1 MILEYVGWG
10 ILLTL
15 MLGAVTVVL
24 NQISIERNH
33 RRQDIYTAL
42 FVVLSGTAFTV
53 LLYLASSSGA
63 RLLGFPSYILLIK
76 YSYGV
81 GWRESF
87 NIFSQMFV
95 SALGL
100 TLVAGIIISIVGLI
114 ISPLI

>member
-1 MILEYVGWG
+1 MLG

-24 NQISIERNH
+24 NQISIERKH
-33 RRQDIYTAL
+33 SRQDIYTAL
-42 FVVLSGTAFTV
+42 FVVLSGTTFMV
-53 LLYLASSSGA
+53 LIYLAAGSRA
-63 RLLGFPSYILLIK
+63 RLLGFPSYMILIK

-87 NIFSQMFV
+87 NVFSQLFV

-100 TLVAGIIISIVGLI
+100 TLVAGITLGVIGIM
-114 ISPLI
+114 ISPFI